1 MLPARSFFGCPTT
14 GDQGFSHQGFSAR
27 ERLLR
32 NLGNLPNSGSLRN
45 RATARPQIAR
55 AETSETWARQRKLRE
70 LREWAATSA
79 PRSAKST
86 SKWWVRWRVPNNAC
100 QNKRLCPAFFGRK
113 PSYAK
118 ASEGTLLRAGAP
130 CAARQREAGW
140 RRGWD
145 SNPRYACTHN
155 GFRDRPDRPLWHLS
169 GAPLIGGRFCRGNSA
184 VGGADIPLFSPESGV
199 SGVDLGGF
207 LRIFRPPP
215 AGHSGPP
222 CSFVL
227 SGIWGSGPASS
238 LGMVGSAQPEG
249 F

>member
-1 MLPARSFFGCPTT
+1 MPVDTLKQRIDAMHTAQLSLDAPPPATRVSATNVFHRSK
-14 GDQGFSHQGFSAR
+14 
-27 ERLLR
+27 
-32 NLGNLPNSGSLRN
+32 
-45 RATARPQIAR
+45 RAALTALTALTPPWAAHPVPAIGIAVAEI
-55 AETSETWARQRKLRE
+55 AETPTDAQRRRPSGTQRQAIAER
-70 LREWAATSA
+70 
-79 PRSAKST
+79 
-86 SKWWVRWRVPNNAC
+86 WVR
-100 QNKRLCPAFFGRK
+100 
-113 PSYAK
+113 
-118 ASEGTLLRAGAP
+118 
-130 CAARQREAGW
+130 W

-227 SGIWGSGPASS
+227 SGILGMGPANPPICC
-238 LGMVGSAQPEG
+238 GGG
-249 F
+249 W

>member
-1 MLPARSFFGCPTT
+1 MHTAQLSLDAPPPTT
-14 GDQGFSHQGFSAR
+14 RVSATSVFHR
-27 ERLLR
+27 PKRAAPTALTALTPAMGR
-32 NLGNLPNSGSLRN
+32 PSGTRDWHSGSGNCGNPYR
-45 RATARPQIAR
+45 RPAPAPPGIPHQATAER
-55 AETSETWARQRKLRE
+55 
-70 LREWAATSA
+70 
-79 PRSAKST
+79 
-86 SKWWVRWRVPNNAC
+86 WVRWWAGIAISATSGVFTA
-100 QNKRLCPAFFGRK
+100 LFGSK
-113 PSYAK
+113 
-118 ASEGTLLRAGAP
+118 
-130 CAARQREAGW
+130 W

-169 GAPLIGGRFCRGNSA
+169 GAPLIGGRFCPGNSA
-184 VGGADIPLFSPESGV
+184 VGGADIPLFSLESGV

-227 SGIWGSGPASS
+227 SGIRGRGPANS

>member
-1 MLPARSFFGCPTT
+1 VKTCQHSAVI
-14 GDQGFSHQGFSAR
+14 AR
-27 ERLLR
+27 EDGPPHGVRPTLAALPRPLCRYASIILPGDDAVRLTELSNVVAYVCR
-32 NLGNLPNSGSLRN
+32 PSRKEDRPMAFSGHPQP
-45 RATARPQIAR
+45 ATNV
-55 AETSETWARQRKLRE
+55 S
-70 LREWAATSA
+70 ATSVFRR
-79 PRSAKST
+79 PKGGCG
-86 SKWWVRWRVPNNAC
+86 NCGNC
-100 QNKRLCPAFFGRK
+100 GNAFFGGK
-113 PSYAK
+113 
-118 ASEGTLLRAGAP
+118 
-130 CAARQREAGW
+130 W

-227 SGIWGSGPASS
+227 SGILGMGPANPPICC
-238 LGMVGSAQPEG
+238 GVDGRVRSAGKAFSQVSA
-249 F
+249 

>member
-1 MLPARSFFGCPTT
+1 MRAKPEPGQQSALQQGGRAGPMRAPDPIVRVSLRRARAKCGIICGMSLPRY
-14 GDQGFSHQGFSAR
+14 
-27 ERLLR
+27 
-32 NLGNLPNSGSLRN
+32 LGNVDRISITRC
-45 RATARPQIAR
+45 
-55 AETSETWARQRKLRE
+55 K
-70 LREWAATSA
+70 
-79 PRSAKST
+79 
-86 SKWWVRWRVPNNAC
+86 
-100 QNKRLCPAFFGRK
+100 
-113 PSYAK
+113 
-118 ASEGTLLRAGAP
+118 
-130 CAARQREAGW
+130 W

-169 GAPLIGGRFCRGNSA
+169 GAPLIGGRFCPGNSA
-184 VGGADIPLFSPESGV
+184 VGGADIPLFSLESGV

-227 SGIWGSGPASS
+227 SGIWGRGPANS